1 VAAIVATDPGDLPR
15 PAVEELRRRGHAV
28 EVLEGGL
35 DPLTAAERAAD
46 ARVILCG
53 IVAMPSPALERLR
66 GTRLIM
72 RCGAGVDTVDVAAA
86 ARQGIWV
93 ANVPDYCLDEV
104 ADHTLLLMLAAMRR
118 LRQMTQQVA
127 EGRWLE
133 LELPVI
139 RRLSGRTLGLVGL
152 GRIGERVAVRARGF
166 GLRVIAHDPRLD
178 DARARSLDIAPVDL
192 DVRLAES
199 DIVSLHLPLTDDTRH
214 LLGAST
220 FAAMRPGTVL
230 VNTSRGGLVDLDAL
244 ATALDTG
251 VVAAAGLD
259 VLDGEPRPPLDHP
272 LLADPRV
279 IVTPHVAF
287 YSVDAQAD
295 LGRRVADEVERAL
308 AGTPPTSLVP
318 PPSS

>member
-1 VAAIVATDPGDLPR
+1 MADIVATDPGDLPR
-15 PAVEELRRRGHAV
+15 PAVDELRRRGHEV
-28 EVLEGGL
+28 DVLESGL
-35 DPLTAAERAAD
+35 DPATAAQRAAD
-46 ARVILCG
+46 ARVVLCG
-53 IVAMPSPALERLR
+53 IVAMPADAIERLR
-66 GTRLIM
+66 ATRLIM
-72 RCGAGVDTVDVAAA
+72 RCGAGVDTVDVTA
-86 ARQGIWV
+86 ARRRGIWV

-104 ADHTLLLMLAAMRR
+104 ADHTLLLLLAAMRR
-118 LRQMTQQVA
+118 LRQMSQQVA

-139 RRLSGRTLGLVGL
+139 RRLDGRTLGLVGL
-152 GRIGERVAVRARGF
+152 GRIGERVAIRARGF

-178 DARARSLDIAPVDL
+178 ATRARSLDITPVDL
-192 DVRLAES
+192 HVLLATSDV
-199 DIVSLHLPLTDDTRH
+199 VSLHLPLTDDTRH

-244 ATALDTG
+244 ASAIERG

-279 IVTPHVAF
+279 IVTPHIAF

-308 AGTPPTSLVP
+308 AGEPPTTLVA
-318 PPSS
+318 PPSP